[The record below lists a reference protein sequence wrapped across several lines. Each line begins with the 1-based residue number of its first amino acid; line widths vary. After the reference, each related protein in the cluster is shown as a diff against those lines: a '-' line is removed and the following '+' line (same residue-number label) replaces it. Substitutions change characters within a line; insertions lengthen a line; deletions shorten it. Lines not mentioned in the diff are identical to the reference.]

1 MMFGTISNEDAKKF
15 KGFSIPSRIV
25 RVCVRTELLT
35 DGCAHSGYRTKLK
48 FER

>member
-1 MMFGTISNEDAKKF
+1 MF
-15 KGFSIPSRIV
+15 KGSSIAARIV
-25 RVCVRTELLT
+25 RIHVCVRAELLT